1 MRNEK
6 GGGRWVMKGLKAEE
20 EREKSQEEEE
30 GKRKEGR
37 RRKREKGDSRVHN

>member
-6 GGGRWVMKGLKAEE
+6 GGGRWVMKGLKEE